1 MVRVPATPWRRAAG
15 LALVLAALPP
25 GCASVERYARDR
37 LMDVTDIVDFKYGD
51 AWGFGFKIEL
61 TLYFGMGL
69 GVGELEHTREWY
81 GRHGTDFT
89 LNKAGGPMDWLDG
102 TFVQLGVIGTDGG
115 TPGNAAQS
123 AITTLGLNVLLI
135 SADNSAP
142 PLIDRWR
149 LGGEVVLPWVIG
161 GMYLNVG
168 ELWDFFAGVAGYDP
182 AGDDGE
188 AKAVI
193 PTAEAQDE

>member
-1 MVRVPATPWRRAAG
+1 MARVLASPGRAAC
-15 LALVLAALPP
+15 LALALATLLPA
-25 GCASVERYARDR
+25 CASVERYARDR

-61 TLYFGMGL
+61 TMYFGTGL
-69 GVGELEHTREWY
+69 GLGELEHTREWY

-89 LNKAGGPMDWLDG
+89 LDKAGGPMDWLEG
-102 TFVQLGVIGTDGG
+102 TFVQLGVVGTDGG
-115 TPGNAAQS
+115 APGNAAQS

-149 LGGEVVLPWVIG
+149 FGGEVVLPWVMG
-161 GMYLNVG
+161 GMYLNLG
-168 ELWDFFAGVAGYDP
+168 ELWDFFAGVFGEDP
-182 AGDDGE
+182 AEDDGQPKE
-188 AKAVI
+188 VL
-193 PTAEAQDE
+193 PTPEPNSE